1 MDWKKKAEEMKAHA
15 AEAAKKID
23 KDGDGVPDAVEG
35 AMAKAKEAAAAA
47 KAKMADLKAR
57 LDKDGD
63 GTPDALEKMSEET
76 KKAIEQAKAK
86 AAEIAKAAQEKL
98 GKKPA
103 ENA

>member
-15 AEAAKKID
+15 AEAAKKTD
-23 KDGDGVPDAVEG
+23 KDDEAVDA
-35 AMAKAKEAAAAA
+35 ATAKAKEAAAAA

-63 GTPDALEKMSEET
+63 GSPDAVPNLSEAQR
-76 KKAIEQAKAK
+76 KAIEEAKAK
-86 AAEIAKAAQEKL
+86 AKAAQEKL